1 MSLALPSAAGERNV
15 MAGIAFTTL
24 AYALFTLH
32 DTLIKLLTETIS
44 VWQIMFF
51 RSLIICL
58 GTAAM
63 GRGELV
69 RRCVATPAKGE
80 LILRGF
86 LILGAWLCYYN
97 AARTLQLAELTTLY
111 FATPVLVTLL
121 AIPLLG
127 ERIDQGRWIPVVLGF
142 GGVIVASGVAS
153 FTLSLAT
160 GLAFSAAVLW
170 AWATILV
177 RRLALSEPTL
187 VQMLYSNLFF
197 VVVCGFVLAAE
208 WQTPTQ
214 RELLLLV
221 GVGVVGGI
229 AQFCMFEGLRN
240 APASVLAPFQ
250 YSSLVW
256 AFLLGW
262 LVWGDWPRNEVFLG
276 AAIILASG
284 ALAIWQQR
292 RRAAMAP

>member
-1 MSLALPSAAGERNV
+1 VSLAVPTTGGERNV
-15 MAGIAFTTL
+15 MTGIAFTTL

-58 GTAAM
+58 ATAAM
-63 GRGELV
+63 GRGELA
-69 RRCVATPAKGE
+69 RRCAATPAKAQ

-86 LILGAWLCYYN
+86 LILGAWLCFYN
-97 AARTLQLAELTTLY
+97 AARTLQLAELTTIY

-121 AIPLLG
+121 AIPILN
-127 ERIDQGRWIPVVLGF
+127 EKINNGRWIPVALGF
-142 GGVIVASGVAS
+142 GGVLIASGLAS
-153 FTLSLAT
+153 FSLTIAT
-160 GLAFSAAVLW
+160 GLAFAAAVLW
-170 AWATILV
+170 SWATILV

-187 VQMLYSNLFF
+187 VQMMYSNLFF
-197 VVVCGFVLAAE
+197 VVVCGFVLIVE
-208 WQTPTQ
+208 WHTPTQ

-240 APASVLAPFQ
+240 APASTLAPFQ
-250 YSSLVW
+250 YSALVW

-262 LVWGDWPRNEVFLG
+262 LVWGDWPRNEVFAG
-276 AAIILASG
+276 AAVILASG
-284 ALAIWQQR
+284 ALAIWQQKR
-292 RRAAMAP
+292 QAQAR